1 MRAGERM
8 TTEHRQLMNVRTIRV
23 TLVSALRHLPPD
35 KADLCIA
42 RARQLLDH
50 AREEATAASVLA
62 DIEALAAELRA
73 GDGAAQQRD
82 S

>member
-1 MRAGERM
+1 M
-8 TTEHRQLMNVRTIRV
+8 TTDHRQQMNVRTIRV
-23 TLVSALRHLPPD
+23 TLASALRHLPPE

-50 AREEATAASVLA
+50 AREEATAAPVLA
-62 DIEALAAELRA
+62 DIDALDAELRTRSEVA
-73 GDGAAQQRD
+73 RQQE